1 MSEHEHQNF
10 DPDPDLEPLDDSG
23 DVAGEAQLLP
33 QALVPE
39 GQRVRIMPV
48 GLFGAVGPVEVIEK
62 ATQVATALKA
72 VIKTQGL
79 ISNIQGREYP
89 RCEAWTLLGTMLGVF
104 PVLVWTRE
112 IPGGWEA
119 RVEARTRDG
128 AIVGAAEAECLKI
141 EKNWQ
146 DRDAYAVRSMAQTR
160 ATAKALRMPLGFV
173 MTLAGYEPTPAEE
186 MPGTPEKPPGAIP
199 RPQAPSRQ
207 PIAPK
212 VAPRPIPAKPTI
224 ATDATRA
231 WMAQNLE
238 PCMQEALQY
247 FIEIG
252 AILPTETI
260 DDVPLRFVP
269 INRVEMTKLISDITH
284 FAIGGKVPE
293 KPIIHAPPPPV
304 TDPPV
309 EQNVPQ
315 TEGDYD
321 LTQWPFTCIVPI
333 PRKGMKRDDYLKN
346 PDTIGSLFANR
357 HGTDEQSAADRQR
370 LWGFIAH
377 FEAKSWVD
385 RQGQTRMPSK
395 ADLEF
400 RKALDL
406 LADMLKSKGDA
417 L

>member
-1 MSEHEHQNF
+1 MSDNEHFNYDPQDEPAIDLPANDEGPMQGPGPTEAVVVHQH
-10 DPDPDLEPLDDSG
+10 G
-23 DVAGEAQLLP
+23 A
-33 QALVPE
+33 
-39 GQRVRIMPV
+39 V

-186 MPGTPEKPPGAIP
+186 MPQTPEKAPGAIP
-199 RPQAPSRQ
+199 RPGVPSRQ
-207 PIAPK
+207 APAPK
-212 VAPRPIPAKPTI
+212 ASPAPQSAKPAI

-238 PCMQEALQY
+238 PCMQEALAF
-247 FIEIG
+247 FIELGI
-252 AILPTETI
+252 ILPNETI
-260 DDVPLRFVP
+260 EDVPLKYVP
-269 INRVEMTKLISDITH
+269 ISKTEMVSLVAKITK
-284 FAIGGKVPE
+284 FAIHGQAEKLVPHE
-293 KPIIHAPPPPV
+293 APGEITEPPKPKPDNELNEARPEWYLDI
-304 TDPPV
+304 
-309 EQNVPQ
+309 
-315 TEGDYD
+315 
-321 LTQWPFTCIVPI
+321 IVPV
-333 PRKGMKRDDYLKN
+333 PRKGMKREDYLRN
-346 PDTIGSLFANR
+346 PDTIGSLYEMR
-357 HGTDEQSAADRQR
+357 HGDDEESQAARQR
-370 LWGFIAH
+370 LYGFLH
-377 FEAKSWVD
+377 NFEPKSWID

-395 ADLEF
+395 ADVEF
-400 RKALDL
+400 RRALDA
-406 LADMLKSKGDA
+406 LAEAMEKTGEKL
-417 L
+417 